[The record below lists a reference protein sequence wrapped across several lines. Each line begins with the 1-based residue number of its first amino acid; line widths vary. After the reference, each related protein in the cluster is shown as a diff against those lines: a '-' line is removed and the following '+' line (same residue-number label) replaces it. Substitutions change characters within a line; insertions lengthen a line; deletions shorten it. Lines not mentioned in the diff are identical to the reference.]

1 MTEAIFKG
9 ASGKLHRFVAT
20 PPDTEFATVPAVYA
34 FAKPNGRQWVP
45 VFLSRTANLAARMDR
60 HPQWEEARR
69 LGATHVLVHR
79 RGERDAR
86 EEVEADLLAAL
97 RPVMN
102 GPFNAGRNVSAARQ
116 GGELVRL
123 APVAELAESWRS
135 KKRQAGC

>member
-1 MTEAIFKG
+1 MNEAIFKG
-9 ASGKLHRFVAT
+9 ASGKLHRFVAAPPEADFT
-20 PPDTEFATVPAVYA
+20 PAPAVYA
-34 FAKPNGRQWVP
+34 FAKPNGRQWIP
-45 VFLSRTANLAARMDR
+45 VFISRTANMAARMDR
-60 HPQWEEARR
+60 HPQWQEARR

-102 GPFNAGRNVSAARQ
+102 GPFNAGRNVATARR

-123 APVAELAESWRS
+123 APVAELADAWRAR
-135 KKRQAGC
+135 KRRAGF